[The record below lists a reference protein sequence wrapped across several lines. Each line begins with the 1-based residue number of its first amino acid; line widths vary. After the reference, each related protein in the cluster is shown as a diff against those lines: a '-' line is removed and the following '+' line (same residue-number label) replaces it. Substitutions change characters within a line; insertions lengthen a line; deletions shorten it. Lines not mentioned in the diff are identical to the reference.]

1 MPHPHLRAVTIV
13 GAMTISTLTGGVG
26 SETRVVAQDLPTA
39 ERQFDA
45 ASVKV
50 HRTPG
55 GTTRRIE
62 QDRLTYLNI
71 TLGELIQIAY
81 NAKHYQIEAPRW
93 VIDYGSSDRYDVIA
107 KAAMPASP
115 DSVRAMVAPLLAD
128 RFHLVVHRET
138 RVLPV
143 YVLAVAKGGPR
154 FKEGDGGETLVM
166 PDGSG
171 AMTYQNYPM
180 AALAT
185 LLSLLPTTGRPVL
198 DRTGLSGRYT
208 FTANLQNVPAGLT
221 GTDQKIAIIQS
232 DTPAFTAL
240 QEQLGLKLEPDRAP
254 IEMIVVDR
262 AEKVPTDD

>member
-1 MPHPHLRAVTIV
+1 MPHRHLRAVTTV
-13 GAMTISTLTGGVG
+13 GAMTISTLAAGFM
-26 SETRVVAQDLPTA
+26 SDTRIVAQDLATA
-39 ERQFDA
+39 GRQFDA

-50 HRTPG
+50 HRTAR

-71 TLGELIQIAY
+71 TLGEFVQMAY
-81 NAKHYQIEAPRW
+81 NVKHYQIEAPSW

-115 DSVRAMVAPLLAD
+115 DSLRAMLAPLLTE
-128 RFHLVVHRET
+128 RFHLALHRET

-143 YVLAVAKGGPR
+143 YVLVAAKGGPK

-171 AMTYQNYPM
+171 AMKYQNYPM
-180 AALAT
+180 AALAA
-185 LLSLLPTTGRPVL
+185 LLSVLPTTGRPVL

-208 FTANLQNVPAGLT
+208 FIANLQNVPAGLT
-221 GTDQKIAIIQS
+221 PADQKNAIIQS

-240 QEQLGLKLEPDRAP
+240 EEQLGLKLEPDRAP
-254 IEMIVVDR
+254 IDMIVVDR